1 LPWNESSKSTVL
13 SSFFWGYL
21 ITQVYAGQMAQKYGG
36 KYFLAGALGVS
47 GVLTILTPAS
57 AIHGGV
63 LVMCANR
70 MVQGMAQ
77 VRYNNYELSKI

>member
-1 LPWNESSKSTVL
+1 MPWNESTKSTIL

-21 ITQVYAGQMAQKYGG
+21 ITQVYAGQVAQKYGG
-36 KYFLAGALGVS
+36 KCFLAGALGVS
-47 GVLTILTPAS
+47 GVLTILTPVS

-63 LVMCANR
+63 LVICANR

-77 VRYNNYELSKI
+77 VS

>member
-1 LPWNESSKSTVL
+1 
-13 SSFFWGYL
+13 
-21 ITQVYAGQMAQKYGG
+21 MAQKYGG

-47 GVLTILTPAS
+47 GVLTIFTPAS

-77 VRYNNYELSKI
+77 VN

>member
-1 LPWNESSKSTVL
+1 LPWNETSKSTVL

-36 KYFLAGALGVS
+36 KYFLAGALAVS
-47 GVLTILTPAS
+47 GVLTIFTPAS

-77 VRYNNYELSKI
+77 VS